1 MHPYHHAATV
11 QYGQPQ
17 QRQTYIHSVAG
28 QPVQM
33 QQPMQPMQPQI
44 QGYRAPASGLA
55 PSGAQYTFYGASNVP
70 ATPNPAMWQPG
81 MMPPSR
87 SFPGLAAHPLPPEH
101 SIGPS
106 EAGAAAVTAVP
117 EAQEESSSEY
127 ESDSDASAAASPSA
141 PAEASHTAS
150 PESPA
155 GEDGEAAVTGVPP
168 PTSAGELDAG
178 VIAGMPPSMTISQV
192 PSVQSE
198 RQEKDSF
205 TNVNYQTHDPRAP
218 VKEDVNLQTRIDA
231 KLINEAP
238 VLPTRSKITT
248 DEHLDQVLFPRGF
261 RVDRTLP
268 SKRKGL
274 SPGALGKGAFGVVYK
289 GFKRDGEEVALKVSE
304 NATATQPMLD
314 QEINILKMLDHPSIV
329 KFYDAFVDKESDWM
343 IIAMELVSGGDLLS
357 SLTGEPQVYEE
368 RGAGPS
374 TEGFFSLS
382 AKNIDG
388 QEIAFSSLRRPVLVT
403 NVELNKEVAGL
414 TIMAFPCNQFGA
426 QEPGTASEIKSFVKE
441 QGASVDDPD
450 SGFLLMEKVE
460 VNGPGTH
467 PVYAFLKSSS
477 HAADIKW
484 NFASY
489 FLVTRS
495 GAVQHLPGGRNG
507 PASMRGAIDEALV
520 RPMVF
525 HIACALAHAHEL
537 GVVHRDL
544 KPENILLRQ
553 GDRFPKV
560 ADFGLSRSLRASE
573 VAMTVAGTPTYMAPE
588 IQDPRLPYDFPAD
601 VYSLGCIL
609 TDMMDKAFCC
619 SWYAKAMQGNHEKM
633 RKRWPEGCVPHHFSR
648 ELKEMQGKMIG
659 QAPGLRPSCYQICKD
674 LLSLADE
681 KVLPNALWQERP
693 KLPTGPPL
701 QKMLSPELAA
711 DIAGR
716 GGYGVGVN
724 VMVLVNGQ
732 WLPGKAQRDAQQMAA
747 MFGMLESSMAIL
759 STLDFYK
766 PRLRLLNWEGTIK
779 KY

>member
-1 MHPYHHAATV
+1 
-11 QYGQPQ
+11 
-17 QRQTYIHSVAG
+17 
-28 QPVQM
+28 
-33 QQPMQPMQPQI
+33 MQPQI

-70 ATPNPAMWQPG
+70 ATPNPAIWQPG
-81 MMPPSR
+81 MMPPSG

-106 EAGAAAVTAVP
+106 EAGAAAAVTAVP

-127 ESDSDASAAASPSA
+127 ESDSDASAAASPSSA

-368 RGAGPS
+368 
-374 TEGFFSLS
+374 
-382 AKNIDG
+382 
-388 QEIAFSSLRRPVLVT
+388 
-403 NVELNKEVAGL
+403 
-414 TIMAFPCNQFGA
+414 
-426 QEPGTASEIKSFVKE
+426 
-441 QGASVDDPD
+441 
-450 SGFLLMEKVE
+450 
-460 VNGPGTH
+460 
-467 PVYAFLKSSS
+467 
-477 HAADIKW
+477 
-484 NFASY
+484 
-489 FLVTRS
+489 
-495 GAVQHLPGGRNG
+495 
-507 PASMRGAIDEALV
+507 ALV

-732 WLPGKAQRDAQQMAA
+732 WLPGKVMHVSASLCPGAVQVHFSRNGEEQATLVCPWQFQELLRPAAVVPQGGKIGTMVFPDPGQETRGKKGAASGSPNRSPQSLGLKEAPVAKMKCQPTNCRQQ
-747 MFGMLESSMAIL
+747 
-759 STLDFYK
+759 
-766 PRLRLLNWEGTIK
+766 
-779 KY
+779 